1 MSQANI
7 VLPLTWADEAISSPC
22 QPECAVIGH
31 SLVALL
37 YLQNASYSWKLC
49 NNNQLLVELLIITVY
64 SFFS

>member
-22 QPECAVIGH
+22 QPEYAVIGH

-49 NNNQLLVELLIITVY
+49 NNNPHK
-64 SFFS
+64 FSGDRHQVHMWL